1 MSTRN
6 IGESVET
13 AIGETV
19 VRPTVFCELDFPSST
34 VNFWTGQGTISWNSK
49 SWDGT
54 GRAVSFSTFPETT
67 DGSSQGIQID
77 ISGIDSGD
85 IDDITQ
91 DEFQGAD
98 VSVWIAFLDSSGT
111 VIGSPFQIFAGIMD
125 TGEINDNGKSATI
138 SINAESKLINQIK
151 RIQNRYTDQ
160 DQQRLYPGDKGLEFI
175 GKIQDKQI
183 VWKS

>member
-1 MSTRN
+1 MSTRDL
-6 IGESVET
+6 STSLET
-13 AIGETV
+13 AIGEVV
-19 VRPTVFCELDFPSST
+19 VRPAVLAELSFSGGA
-34 VNFWTGQGTISWNSK
+34 VNFWTGQGSITWDSK

-67 DGSSQGIQID
+67 DGSSQGVQID
-77 ISGIDSGD
+77 ISGIDSAD

-91 DEFQGAD
+91 EEFQGDSAN
-98 VSVWIAFLDSSGT
+98 VWIALLDSSGA
-111 VIGSPFQIFAGIMD
+111 VISDPFKIFGGIMD
-125 TGEINDNGKSATI
+125 TGEINDNGQTATI

-151 RIQNRYTDQ
+151 RIQWRYTDQ
-160 DQQRLYPGDKGLEFI
+160 DQQKLSSGDKGLEFI